1 MVEILCQGSSRMQIN
16 EIALLMAVWGLR
28 LLCLLPGLMSWK
40 ELPLSKLLIIFCLAK
55 VPKEWS
61 QTTLVKRLKQ
71 RNKVLFPTS
80 LLYQAFCRRPDGRYQ
95 TDVRACLQDGDVE
108 SLNPAEEIQHH
119 KVRFA
124 WKRICTKSWED
135 EAWGLSVYNTFLVAL
150 TTDKPQSV
158 VQ

>member
-1 MVEILCQGSSRMQIN
+1 MGTQASLSAPWPHELKGTPSVKTPNHILSWQG
-16 EIALLMAVWGLR
+16 
-28 LLCLLPGLMSWK
+28 
-40 ELPLSKLLIIFCLAK
+40 
-55 VPKEWS
+55 PKEWS

-95 TDVRACLQDGDVE
+95 TDVRACLQDGNVE

-119 KVRFA
+119 KVCFA
-124 WKRICTKSWED
+124 LKRICTKSWED